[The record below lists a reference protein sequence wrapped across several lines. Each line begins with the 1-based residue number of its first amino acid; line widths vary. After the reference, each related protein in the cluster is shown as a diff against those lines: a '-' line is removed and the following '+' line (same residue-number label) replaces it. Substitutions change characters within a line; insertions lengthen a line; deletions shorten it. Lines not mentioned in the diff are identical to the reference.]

1 MTKIR
6 HRKIFTGMTFI
17 SFVIGLLA
25 MGLLAVGAT
34 QAMAQDTPALYQP
47 DPDSPIGERNEN
59 APPELARY
67 DFVIGDWDATVT
79 FTKPDG
85 SKVKGKAR
93 WHNIWIGNGYVVMQ
107 EWRSPYT
114 VGSEFRSYDAEKK
127 KWLGQN
133 IYFNSD
139 WRATEIEFSDGNM
152 IVFNPHAKDK
162 NGPFINRETY
172 YDISENAFKIKS
184 DRSYDGGKTW
194 QPGIYAIA
202 ATRLH

>member
-6 HRKIFTGMTFI
+6 QRKIFTGMTFI
-17 SFVIGLLA
+17 AFV
-25 MGLLAVGAT
+25 MGLLAVGLPAVGAT
-34 QAMAQDTPALYQP
+34 QVMAQDTPALYQP

-59 APPELARY
+59 APPELAMY

-85 SKVKGKAR
+85 SEVKGKAR

-139 WRATEIEFSDGNM
+139 WRATEIEFNDGNM

-172 YDISENAFKIKS
+172 YDISENSFKIKS

-202 ATRLH
+202 AIRLR